1 MNDRDN
7 SIKPLTYASAGVD
20 IDAGEAAVSKIRSKV
35 KATYSSEVISDIG
48 GFAGMFAPDMS
59 GMTEPV
65 FVSSTDG
72 VGTKAMVAKWAQKFD
87 TIGIDLVAMCV
98 DDLVCSGARPLFML
112 DYVSIGR
119 LDPNQIELLVG
130 GIADGCISANTA
142 LIGGEMAEHPGAM
155 DDGDFDLAGFAV
167 GIVDRSRIWNSDRV
181 KIGHKLIGLA
191 SPNLRSNGFSLARAA
206 LFGTMSIEEILT
218 RGQEQAWSG
227 STKSLF
233 EVLLEPSVVYSKAIA
248 SIEAKDLISSCAHI
262 TGGGIVGNLPR
273 SLPSML
279 GANVSFSPVDV
290 PRIFG
295 EIQTAGSISDEE
307 MFKVFN
313 MGVGMILV
321 VPPSIATEIRNHI
334 EKHLIPTY
342 DLGSVVENGGSIS
355 FE

>member
-1 MNDRDN
+1 MSN
-7 SIKPLTYASAGVD
+7 SENLPKSLTYASAGVD
-20 IDAGEAAVSKIRSKV
+20 INAGEMAVSKIRSKV
-35 KATYSSEVISDIG
+35 KATFSPEVVSDIG
-48 GFAGMFAPDMS
+48 GFAGMFAPDMT
-59 GMTEPV
+59 GIAEPV

-130 GIADGCISANTA
+130 GIADGCASAKTA

-155 DDGDFDLAGFAV
+155 EEGDFDLAGFAV
-167 GIVDRSRIWNSDRV
+167 GMVDRSRIWNSDRV
-181 KIGHKLIGLA
+181 KSGYRLIGLA

-206 LFGTMSIEEILT
+206 LFGSMSSEEILA
-218 RGQEQAWSG
+218 RGRQSSWSG
-227 STKSLF
+227 STRSLF
-233 EVLLEPSVVYSKAIA
+233 EVLLEPSVIYSQAIA
-248 SIEAKDLISSCAHI
+248 SIEDKDLVSSCAHI

-273 SLPSML
+273 SLPSEL
-279 GANVSFSPVDV
+279 GAKISLAAVEL
-290 PRIFG
+290 PRIFK
-295 EIQTAGSISDEE
+295 EIQTAGSISDDE
-307 MFKVFN
+307 MLKVFN

-321 VPPSIATEIRNHI
+321 IPPSGASEIRNHM
-334 EKHLIPTY
+334 ERHSIPTY
-342 DLGSVVENGGSIS
+342 DLGSVVENGGGIS